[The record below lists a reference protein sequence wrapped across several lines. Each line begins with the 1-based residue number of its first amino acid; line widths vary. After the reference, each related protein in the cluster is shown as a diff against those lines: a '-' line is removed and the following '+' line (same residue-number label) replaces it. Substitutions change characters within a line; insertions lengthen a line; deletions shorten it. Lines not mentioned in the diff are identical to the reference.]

1 MSNVKLPAEVAEQ
14 YELVNWVGG
23 YRQTFGRY
31 GVVDVSTITL
41 RRADAL
47 VRAGFSKLRR
57 KPTPIAPASSASSLK
72 KEDDKSSKK

>member
-1 MSNVKLPAEVAEQ
+1 MTTVKLPAEVAEQ
-14 YELVNWVGG
+14 YELVDWVGG
-23 YRQTFGRY
+23 HRQNFGRH
-31 GVVDVSTITL
+31 GVVDLSKMTL

-57 KPTPIAPASSASSLK
+57 KPAISSASSLK